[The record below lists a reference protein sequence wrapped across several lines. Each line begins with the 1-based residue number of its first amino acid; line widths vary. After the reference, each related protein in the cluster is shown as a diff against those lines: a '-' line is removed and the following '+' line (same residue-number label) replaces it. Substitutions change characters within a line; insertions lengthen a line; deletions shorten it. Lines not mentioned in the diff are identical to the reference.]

1 MKKKTT
7 ILTGFLGAGKTTFL
21 NHLIT
26 NKTDVKYAIIEN
38 EIREQNIDND
48 LIIRSSDDIVEL
60 KNGCLCCS
68 LNDSLY
74 EILSELYHRKDDF
87 DELIIEA
94 TGITDPASIAEHFLI
109 HPDVKKTFKLV
120 NTICIIDAE
129 IVEDW
134 LDETEEARKQ
144 IAFSDVLLIG
154 KTDLVSPSYVDTL
167 IAILKGINPLAQ
179 MFIKSDE
186 GEYPK
191 IFPASQKS
199 LYLSNKTVESEHHH
213 HDDLC
218 NHHHDICDQDHKY
231 HGYKTHSH
239 TDIVTCSFVYDKTF
253 DMQKLH
259 YRLMVLLNVQ
269 SKGLYRIKDIVYTDN
284 PNEKLVVQS
293 VGKRL
298 SIQEIPGTTEESKT
312 SKFVFIGRNLKPDGF
327 LISLKQSVN
336 TAVTVEI

>member
-1 MKKKTT
+1 MQKKTN
-7 ILTGFLGAGKTTFL
+7 ILTGFLGAGQTTFL

-26 NKTDVKYAIIEN
+26 NNTDIKYAIIEN
-38 EIREQNIDND
+38 EFGEQNIDND

-60 KNGCLCCS
+60 NNGCLCCS

-94 TGITDPASIAEHFLI
+94 TGIADPAGIAEPFLI

-120 NTICIIDAE
+120 STICIIDAE

-154 KTDLVSPSYVDTL
+154 KTDLVSPSYVDRLT
-167 IAILKGINPLAQ
+167 AILKGINPLAQ
-179 MFIKSDE
+179 IVLKSNE

-191 IFPASQKS
+191 ILHASQES
-199 LYLSNKTVESEHHH
+199 LYLSNKAVGSEHHH

-218 NHHHDICDQDHKY
+218 NHHHDHCDHDHKH
-231 HGYKTHSH
+231 HGHKTHSH
-239 TDIVTCSFVYDKTF
+239 TDIVTCSFVYDETF
-253 DMQKLH
+253 VMHKLH

-269 SKGLYRIKDIVYTDN
+269 SKGLYRIKGIVYTDN

-298 SIQEIPGTTEESKT
+298 SIEEIPETPEEPKT

-327 LISLKQSVN
+327 LMLLQQSVT
-336 TAVTVEI
+336 TAVTAEI